1 MYFKTAN
8 CAFEN
13 IKKKKIKTKPAKKK
27 NNKCGAKSVCKNCIF
42 FFSFIFF

>member
-13 IKKKKIKTKPAKKK
+13 IKKKLKQNQKKK
-27 NNKCGAKSVCKNCIF
+27 KNKCGAKSVCKNCIF
-42 FFSFIFF
+42 FLFIFF